1 MADPKKNNTI
11 VDGIHGITNAID
23 TKNQS
28 QKEELELF
36 LGDNGNICSVLKE
49 VLQQLE
55 NGININTIN
64 DESLGKKGGDDLSD
78 EAKKVKYLN
87 AGLKTSAKNINDLK
101 SDLSDRVG
109 FAVLANKLDDHF
121 AALLPLIGIKGKT
134 KDTKKEGKTKDK
146 GGEKKGGGVNL
157 PFMKTFHKAVDGFK
171 SIPGKITSSVK
182 GVVGGIKTA
191 ITAPFKAV
199 GSFFS
204 KGLGMI
210 KGVFTA
216 IPNMFGK
223 AINGL
228 KEGFGKVIGGIKNVI
243 TAPFKAIGS
252 VFSKIG
258 GGIKSLFGGGK
269 KKGGPTNINAVAIIA
284 GDATGAVEYTKSF
297 MKINKMIQKM
307 KPVDIDKLKKTSD
320 DFKKW
325 GESFNKNVL
334 SIKLN
339 EATIKSFEKKMKS
352 TAHAINRVNFIIDI
366 GWDLNSYINKKLGAL
381 QSDQIFVGLKNY
393 ISGTADLVT
402 AEKINE
408 SKIQSQTNAILA
420 INKNIIKTSLILLI
434 QRPFLAFT
442 NKLYGKDDG
451 YFIGIRNYIKSA
463 NTMSN
468 LSENGISKV
477 EKLSIGILS
486 ISKNLMLAVTSMI
499 KQRIPL
505 GLINLLYGKSDP
517 FKGIKKYMTSL
528 GDLTEMKEINV
539 TQFQKVSTDIMTLVK
554 DVFKITGLLILQR
567 LPLALVSFLYAGK
580 FNPFNGF
587 RHYIARLHYALA
599 HPIVQKQLKKVQP
612 AAERLADVTKN
623 IWVAAKSILL
633 AYIPLKIINLLFK
646 NEKSNVFDGLVNY
659 AKTLNKKIVENKEF
673 PSGQKGKKL
682 DKNISQFTH
691 ITKGLKKFAAQ
702 VILMAASML
711 LITPVL
717 MILGPVLNKG
727 LDRLSDTMKSIGK
740 VLKTMKQ
747 NLKIGTILLGT
758 LCLILLMPFI
768 VLFTALMIPLLLLT
782 GLAAILTTIKFDR
795 ILTKL
800 VDGINR
806 VLKKMDMKM
815 VKNLLKAILVETL
828 LIVFTILLLLATFFL
843 VLALPF
849 TVVSIL
855 TMLAAM
861 AVFALLMVVGKI
873 AKKCLKGIL
882 ATILASIALVIMGVA
897 LLIATIAMAAVALI
911 IVAVGPQILLAL
923 LALVVLFALI
933 FVVGLIAPT
942 VMIGAGATALASIA
956 IAIMGICMLVAVV
969 CLAKISEIIMSTG
982 PAILLSLV
990 AIVVLFGLVIGL
1002 GFAAIFALPMSLA
1015 AAITSVAIA
1024 LMAVSM
1030 LAAVVSL
1037 AKVAVIMLKA
1047 GTAIMIAMAM
1057 VAAVFGLVSIIGVL
1071 SVPVLIFAPMILLAA
1086 LVMVPMSYALATCFA
1101 NMADFPDMSKLV
1113 IAFTQIAL
1121 IFTAIAVAGLL
1132 ALPVV
1137 IFAPMIMIAALA
1149 MIPMSYAIATA
1160 VANMAQMP
1168 DLTPIAASMLALVV
1182 VFGAVIAAGALGL
1195 LALPMTLILG
1205 LTVGAVAKT
1214 VQKALIKFMA
1224 ASVVASMFKPQ
1235 PLVKGIMALALLTD
1249 IVRVLNFKPL
1259 KEKFKELESAVKH
1272 FPKPATALSL
1282 TLAMSLFKK
1291 DPIVSGLK
1299 ALFELSKIQLFPFG
1313 GLKKK
1318 FKELSDGIKK
1328 APDTKHI
1335 GKLTEAMDAFKN
1347 IDTSGVVNFATSFG
1361 SAFDSLTDS
1370 TKTIDELS
1378 NSIHS
1383 LNSELKALSK
1393 NGGAVNILKDIQS
1406 NAGEATIKDPGIQSA
1421 QMEGTAQGEAQAAN
1435 GKPDKTLYDV
1445 CEALNNISNLI
1456 NQLVSKSSSWMDGGK
1471 NERTYEYKAK
1481 AGS

>member
-36 LGDNGNICSVLKE
+36 LGDNGNICSVLKD

-64 DESLGKKGGDDLSD
+64 DESLGKKGGEDLSD
-78 EAKKVKYLN
+78 ENKKVKYLN
-87 AGLKTSAKNINDLK
+87 ASLKTSAKNVNDLK

-121 AALLPLIGIKGKT
+121 AALLPLVGINGKT
-134 KDTKKEGKTKDK
+134 KDTKKEAKTKDK
-146 GGEKKGGGVNL
+146 GREKKGGGGINL

-258 GGIKSLFGGGK
+258 GGIKSLFGGKKEGK
-269 KKGGPTNINAVAIIA
+269 TKVNAVAIVA

-297 MKINKMIQKM
+297 MKLTKSIKKM
-307 KPVDIDKLKKTSD
+307 KKVNIKKLKENSKDIKT
-320 DFKKW
+320 W
-325 GESFNKNVL
+325 ANSFNKDIL
-334 SIKLN
+334 SIKLD
-339 EATIKSFEKKMKS
+339 ESTIKNFEKIIKS
-352 TAHAINRVNFIIDI
+352 ASKSIMATNFYILAGSVINKT
-366 GWDLNSYINKKLGAL
+366 INKLYSGDKKLGN
-381 QSDQIFVGLKNY
+381 IFKGLKNY
-393 ISGTADLVT
+393 AQAVNNL
-402 AEKINE
+402 ANLKA
-408 SKIQSQTNAILA
+408 IQKLEQNRSRIDSIASVC
-420 INKNIIKTSLILLI
+420 KNI
-434 QRPFLAFT
+434 Q
-442 NKLYGKDDG
+442 
-451 YFIGIRNYIKSA
+451 
-463 NTMSN
+463 M
-468 LSENGISKV
+468 
-477 EKLSIGILS
+477 
-486 ISKNLMLAVTSMI
+486 
-499 KQRIPL
+499 
-505 GLINLLYGKSDP
+505 
-517 FKGIKKYMTSL
+517 
-528 GDLTEMKEINV
+528 
-539 TQFQKVSTDIMTLVK
+539 
-554 DVFKITGLLILQR
+554 
-567 LPLALVSFLYAGK
+567 
-580 FNPFNGF
+580 
-587 RHYIARLHYALA
+587 
-599 HPIVQKQLKKVQP
+599 
-612 AAERLADVTKN
+612 
-623 IWVAAKSILL
+623 AAKSILL

-646 NEKSNVFDGLVNY
+646 NEKSNIFDGLINY
-659 AKTLNKKIVENKEF
+659 AKTLNNKIIENKEF
-673 PSGQKGKKL
+673 PTGQKGKKL

-782 GLAAILTTIKFDR
+782 GLAAALNAIKYDR
-795 ILTKL
+795 IMTKFI
-800 VDGINR
+800 DGLNKII
-806 VLKKMDMKM
+806 KKMDTKM
-815 VKNLLKAILVETL
+815 IKGLLKAILVESL

-855 TMLAAM
+855 TMLATVAI
-861 AVFALLMVVGKI
+861 FALLMVVGKI
-873 AKKCLKGIL
+873 AEKCLKGIL

-897 LLIATIAMAAVALI
+897 LLVATIALAAVALI
-911 IVAVGPQILLAL
+911 IVSVGSQILLS
-923 LALVVLFALI
+923 LAVLVVLFAAI
-933 FVVGLIAPT
+933 FVLGFIAET
-942 VMIGAGATALASIA
+942 VIFGAGATVVASIA
-956 IAIMGICMLVAVV
+956 IAIMGVSLLIAVICM
-969 CLAKISEIIMSTG
+969 AKVSEIIMSTG
-982 PAILLSLV
+982 PWILLSL
-990 AIVVLFGLVIGL
+990 AALVVLFGAVVGL
-1002 GFAAIFALPMSLA
+1002 GFAAIFAIPMALLA
-1015 AAITSVAIA
+1015 AVASVSIA

-1030 LAAVVSL
+1030 LVAIVALS
-1037 AKVAVIMLKA
+1037 KIAVIMMKFGVPILLSFAMLA
-1047 GTAIMIAMAM
+1047 GIFIAITVAGALAIPSMIFAPLIMIAAFAM
-1057 VAAVFGLVSIIGVL
+1057 I
-1071 SVPVLIFAPMILLAA
+1071 PMTK
-1086 LVMVPMSYALATCFA
+1086 ALAIAFA
-1101 NMADFPDMSKLV
+1101 NMANLPDIK
-1113 IAFTQIAL
+1113 
-1121 IFTAIAVAGLL
+1121 
-1132 ALPVV
+1132 PVV
-1137 IFAPMIMIAALA
+1137 
-1149 MIPMSYAIATA
+1149 
-1160 VANMAQMP
+1160 
-1168 DLTPIAASMLALVV
+1168 DGMLSLVV
-1182 VFGAVIAAGALGL
+1182 VFGAVIIAGALAIPAMACAL
-1195 LALPMTLILG
+1195 LLG
-1205 LTVGAVAKT
+1205 LGVGTVAKT
-1214 VQKALIKFMA
+1214 VQKAFIKFMA

-1421 QMEGTAQGEAQAAN
+1421 QMEGAAQGEAQAAN